1 MLLGKWRG
9 STSGPVLPLPV
20 VLSIAGTDGTES
32 TVHYTS
38 TERMHPKDPR
48 LHPDLPHVPA
58 PAAQGDHWKTNHPPF
73 VDKLISL
80 LCLWLQPFYILINI
94 QKYYTSGPLCTSFLV
109 FCTGPAAGSSGLPP
123 PLGFNCIFLCHML
136 HVSFC
141 MQFCISV
148 SPPELPVWS
157 KDGKVQK
164 MSERKCVWPTG

>member
-9 STSGPVLPLPV
+9 STLGPVLPLPV
-20 VLSIAGTDGTES
+20 VLSIVCTDRTVS

-38 TERMHPKDPR
+38 TEWMHPKDPQ
-48 LHPDLPHVPA
+48 LHPDVPHVPA
-58 PAAQGDHWKTNHPPF
+58 PAAQGNHWKTNHPPF

-80 LCLWLQPFYILINI
+80 LCLWLQPFYILFLISI
-94 QKYYTSGPLCTSFLV
+94 QKYYTSGPLCTSFIVL
-109 FCTGPAAGSSGLPP
+109 CTVPAAGSSELPP
-123 PLGFNCIFLCHML
+123 PLWFNCIFLYHML

-164 MSERKCVWPTG
+164 MSAVWPTG